1 MDLPRTCSQSIKVNF
16 PHKIFL
22 GSEYVVTL
30 PKSGDMITSVRLVLG
45 LPTVN
50 TLQEQIINKAEFLV
64 GDNILESITGD
75 FLQIL
80 NDYGTSL
87 EKRTVYQNNLNGPLV
102 TLEIPFSI
110 VKAGYHMVTVPSIRI
125 SFTQGITNAE
135 LYGYL
140 LVDYS
145 LIEDPVKTTFTQRVT
160 QNQNLRGVFNG
171 ATLVKFDTS
180 FVGPVYHLFFTA
192 KVAGKYVDYINNV
205 RLVADGQERFNLNKQ
220 YLKYV
225 EPLKTFKSVASQP
238 IPYYSFCLDTDTP
251 SGSMNFS
258 RIDTQRFEIELLP
271 NTDQVQIDIWAQSH
285 NFVYFNSSNV
295 LPIFDSH
302 ELVLA
307 SSQDQTLTVL
317 PDLPVTVSYRYYVN
331 SISIFYYTEF
341 DITVTPLVVSI
352 YPDNPSIVYSSGVI
366 TINNIFTDTYIITSF
381 SAPGYN
387 TVSCAITVQV
397 PISSSSYSYSP
408 GGGLG
413 VESFTQLSSLN
424 VKTDQTVN
432 LFIDGYQRGA
442 GSTNAVGYFNG
453 TIFLNTNIID
463 ITISY
468 VLLADSYGMKNIVT
482 SSVIDYDDSQYI
494 GMMSNR
500 SAYNKDQSVYLVR
513 PLGGC
518 LLKYSPSGTI
528 NWLLNLSGT
537 NPLLTYLYPDLYS
550 SSQIQQYPSADAVIT
565 KVSCNNFMSLA
576 LDNKGVVYYGGSNTY
591 GEDGNSGI
599 NPAFMGFYVPKSIIG
614 KNIIIVDISCG
625 KNHAVLVDSNGGIWV
640 TGLNSNGQLGLGD
653 TTNRSSYEQ
662 VNLGSNRFSNVACGD
677 SHTVLLDS
685 TGKLWVTGL
694 NSSGQ
699 LGTGNTTQYTTF
711 QLISGSYTA
720 TQISA
725 GKNNSAYISGTVAYI
740 TGSNSNGQLGTSGG
754 GQVNSFQNCATS
766 ISSVVCGTD
775 TTMLITGG
783 TVLLAGGITA
793 LTTFTNANTIGF
805 SGSTPVYSISA
816 SRGYETNFIVDNDG
830 YMWVQGTSGD
840 GEAGISGYYFTNF
853 YKVTTGIDPVGANNP
868 YSNYVSLPK
877 MTQVSTGLSYSLSI
891 DINGKIWAAGGNG
904 YTQNDVRVADSI
916 GMPSPGSIFQK
927 NIIFQQSMKK
937 STDINVSK
945 IDKSGGQI
953 SSSTIITGAGV
964 SNNLTNDSNGTL
976 YIDSI
981 RNDSIS
987 YSTLVSI
994 DIDGLVTCSTSVP
1007 VKVGD
1012 YVSFSCMPSGFIK
1025 QGYVVSSGFY
1035 LSTSPGGSISTPG
1048 SALSSLPLVVTI
1060 GQNVDKGYEY
1070 TLDSSLKSIGFSGP
1084 FGTKCFSYLDRF
1096 NNYYISYVDST
1107 ASTVTL
1113 NSKSWTVTVSNSP
1126 CYNCLVEVDYLGNI
1140 YFVGDYASNSVI
1152 SGGGYFT
1159 PSWSTY
1165 GGTFIMKINQSGTIK
1180 WIIQI
1185 QNSSDGPPQYST
1197 ITKILS
1203 NKFTGTMYISGYI
1216 NRNVKQ
1222 STTNT
1227 VSTSVSAYT
1236 YTILVTALSETG
1248 FYSNGIFG
1256 FEFIFDPAGN
1266 LNPDYTIVPS
1276 NDFFQVP
1283 YKNLIGLHPV
1293 STLSVP
1299 VLYPPTYIAWPPFNL
1314 ANSTLV
1320 TSPDNLTFTSNIFG
1334 STWGSGSYTVQTSSV
1349 LDTSTVNAG
1358 IRCFDFKNY
1367 TDWISSGGVYNYING
1382 NYIGGT
1388 NLNGVYGQY
1397 VWIKFPI
1404 SIKAKYLY
1412 VLQDSVQFWA
1422 RNYTVLGSN
1431 DGSTWASIY
1440 AVVGNVTANVTQS
1453 LVQNVY
1459 KVSDA
1464 TKLYKGM
1471 TVNGTANTITNIVY
1485 STNQVT
1491 LSSYVAGSSITFN
1504 QMPSKL
1510 IYLNSNT
1517 SYQYYAFSIQRV
1529 YYPVGNPYDNSGT
1542 RILSLVYYV

>member
-1 MDLPRTCSQSIKVNF
+1 MNWPKTCSQYIKVNF

-22 GSEYVVTL
+22 GSEYVITL

-80 NDYGTSL
+80 NDYGTNL

-102 TLEIPFSI
+102 TLDIPFST
-110 VKAGYHMVTVPSIRI
+110 VKSGFHMVTVPSIRI

-145 LIEDPVKTTFTQRVT
+145 LIEDPVKPTFTQRVT
-160 QNQNLRGVFNG
+160 QNQNVRGVFNG
-171 ATLVKFDTS
+171 ATLVKFDTA

-192 KVAGKYVDYINNV
+192 KVAGNFVDYIKNV
-205 RLVADGQERFNLNKQ
+205 RLVTDGQERFNFGKQ

-238 IPYYSFCLDTDTP
+238 IPYYSFCLDPDTP

-331 SISIFYYTEF
+331 SISIFYYIEP
-341 DITVTPLVVSI
+341 DVVVTPFVYSI
-352 YPDNPSIVYSSGVI
+352 FPINTNIVYTPGVI

-408 GGGLG
+408 GGGLS

-442 GSTNAVGYFNG
+442 DSKTTFNG
-453 TIFLNTNIID
+453 TIFLNTNILD
-463 ITISY
+463 ITVSY
-468 VLLADSYGMKNIVT
+468 ILLADSYGMKNIVT
-482 SSVIDYDDSQYI
+482 STVIDYDDSQYI
-494 GMMSNR
+494 GMMSTRN
-500 SAYNKDQSVYLVR
+500 AYNKDQTVYPVR

-528 NWLLNLSGT
+528 TWLLNLSGT

-565 KVSCNNFMSLA
+565 KVSCNNYMSLL
-576 LDNKGVVYYGGSNTY
+576 LDNKGVIYYGGSNTY
-591 GEDGNSGI
+591 GEDGNDGI
-599 NPAFMGFYVPKSIIG
+599 NPAFMGFYVPKSLVG
-614 KNIIIVDISCG
+614 KNLTIVDISCG
-625 KNHAVLVDSNGGIWV
+625 NNHAVLVDSNGGVWV

-677 SHTVLLDS
+677 SHTVLLDTMGQVWT
-685 TGKLWVTGL
+685 TGD
-694 NSSGQ
+694 NSLGQ
-699 LGTGNTTQYTTF
+699 LGLGDNTQRNVFTYADT
-711 QLISGSYTA
+711 YPA
-720 TQISA
+720 KMISA
-725 GKNNSAYISGTVAYI
+725 GKNNSAYIDNEDSLYLVGD
-740 TGSNSNGQLGTSGG
+740 NSNGQLGTGAVGG
-754 GQVNSFQNCATS
+754 YETSFQYITS
-766 ISSVVCGTD
+766 YIQQLQCGSD
-775 TTMLITGG
+775 TTIILTTDGN
-783 TVLLAGGITA
+783 VLLAGGYTG
-793 LTTFTNANTIGF
+793 LTSFTDASTLGF
-805 SGSTPVYSISA
+805 TGSTPVQSVSCG
-816 SRGYETNFIVDNDG
+816 RGYQTNFIIDADL
-830 YMWVQGTSGD
+830 YMWVQGENGG
-840 GEAGISGYYFTNF
+840 GEAGIGGTSSVPYFTQL
-853 YKVTTGIDPVGANNP
+853 TQGIEPVGSASP
-868 YSNYVSLPK
+868 TLSNLVNFPK
-877 MTQVSTGLSYSLSI
+877 MIQVSTGYHSISI
-891 DINGKIWAAGGNG
+891 DIYGKIWAAGDYSTG
-904 YTQNDVRVADSI
+904 DSIRIADSV
-916 GMPSPGSIFQK
+916 GMPPASYQRFQR
-927 NIIFQQSMKK
+927 NNIFQQSMKK

-981 RNDSIS
+981 RNDSVS
-987 YSTLVSI
+987 YSTLVSVSLS
-994 DIDGLVTCSTSVP
+994 GLVTCSTSVP

-1012 YVSFSCMPSGFIK
+1012 YVSFSCLPSGFIK
-1025 QGYVVSSGFY
+1025 QGYVISSGFY

-1060 GQNVDKGYEY
+1060 GRNVDKGYEY

-1185 QNSSDGPPQYST
+1185 QNNSGDPQYST

-1227 VSTSVSAYT
+1227 VSTSVSAST
-1236 YTILVTALSETG
+1236 YTILVGNGETG

-1314 ANSTLV
+1314 INSTLV
-1320 TSPDNLTFTSNIFG
+1320 TSPNNRTFTSKLLG
-1334 STWGSGSYTVQTSSV
+1334 STWGSGQYTVQTSSV
-1349 LDTSTVNAG
+1349 LDTYAENAG

-1367 TDWISSGGVYNYING
+1367 TDWLSSAYVYDYITG
-1382 NYIGGT
+1382 NHTAYT

-1404 SIKAKYLY
+1404 SIKAKYLF
-1412 VLQDSVQFWA
+1412 VLQNSVQFWA

-1431 DGSTWASIY
+1431 DGSTWATIY
-1440 AVVGNVTANVTQS
+1440 TVSGDVDVTVTQS

-1471 TVNGTANTITNIVY
+1471 TVNGTATTITNIDY
-1485 STNQVT
+1485 ITNIIT
-1491 LSSYVAGSSITFN
+1491 LSSSISSSSITFN

-1529 YYPVGNPYDNSGT
+1529 YYPVGNAYYNSGT
-1542 RILSLVYYV
+1542 RINSLVYYE